1 MKSVGPRTEP
11 WGTPL
16 ETLVLEDQWR
26 NGGARRVRIAG
37 GPGLFWA
44 TIFSNTVSN
53 YAENLR

>member
-1 MKSVGPRTEP
+1 MKLGYSRGPR
-11 WGTPL
+11 G
-16 ETLVLEDQWR
+16 QWR